1 MAKKGTSSSKSTN
14 KSTSTPVR
22 RTSTPR
28 VSAVAP
34 VAAAA
39 PVKPIVTDAD
49 IAKRAYELFCAGAP
63 GGQLDH
69 WLQAER
75 ELRGA

>member
-1 MAKKGTSSSKSTN
+1 MAKKGTTTSKSTR
-14 KSTSTPVR
+14 TPVR

-28 VSAVAP
+28 ARTAASAD
-34 VAAAA
+34 AAA
-39 PVKPIVTDAD
+39 PANRVVTDAD
-49 IAKRAYELFCAGAP
+49 IAKRAYELFCSGAP

-75 ELRGA
+75 ELRGV

>member
-1 MAKKGTSSSKSTN
+1 MAKKASTASKSN
-14 KSTSTPVR
+14 STPVR

-28 VSAVAP
+28 TRTAAPSTAPVSAARP
-34 VAAAA
+34 V
-39 PVKPIVTDAD
+39 TEAD
-49 IAKRAYELFCAGAP
+49 IAKRAYELFCSGMP

>member
-1 MAKKGTSSSKSTN
+1 MAKKGTTSS

-28 VSAVAP
+28 ARAAASAT
-34 VAAAA
+34 VAAPANR
-39 PVKPIVTDAD
+39 VVTDAD
-49 IAKRAYELFCAGAP
+49 IAKRAYELFCSGAP
-63 GGQLDH
+63 GGELDH

>member
-1 MAKKGTSSSKSTN
+1 MAKKASSSTS

-22 RTSTPR
+22 RTTAPRSRSTVPTP
-28 VSAVAP
+28 AP
-34 VAAAA
+34 AAASR
-39 PVKPIVTDAD
+39 VVTEAD
-49 IAKRAYELFCAGAP
+49 IAKRAYELFCSGAP

-75 ELRGA
+75 ELRGT